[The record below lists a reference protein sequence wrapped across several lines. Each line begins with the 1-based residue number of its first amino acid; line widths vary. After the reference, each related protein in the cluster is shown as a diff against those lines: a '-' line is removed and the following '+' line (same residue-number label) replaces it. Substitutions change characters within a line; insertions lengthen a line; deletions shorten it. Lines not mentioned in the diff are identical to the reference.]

1 MWRLRGNK
9 LPQLLCDAALL
20 RAHFGLLPWKQLCIS
35 VGTNHPLG
43 VFFWRIFILM
53 ERHTG
58 EVGNFYST
66 LHSECS
72 AVAGRLVCCTSEKP
86 WATSSLVLEK
96 RLYFDGSGS
105 GQDQAFTLECMQVAV
120 FSLSGALA
128 HLFHGCYEGSC
139 CAEAVIAELVGSGSQ
154 VLSFLYLFLL
164 LQKHLCKKLMSSAV
178 CL

>member
-9 LPQLLCDAALL
+9 LPQLLCDATLL
-20 RAHFGLLPWKQLCIS
+20 RAHFGLLPWKQLCIF

-43 VFFWRIFILM
+43 VFFWRICILM

-58 EVGNFYST
+58 EVGTST
-66 LHSECS
+66 AHCIQS
-72 AVAGRLVCCTSEKP
+72 AGRLVRCTSEKP
-86 WATSSLVLEK
+86 WATPSLVLEK
-96 RLYFDGSGS
+96 MTVLWWVWQWPGSGLHLRVHAS
-105 GQDQAFTLECMQVAV
+105 RC